1 MTDRKA
7 YMRNYMR
14 RRRAGIA
21 NKEDVNSAYIPF
33 TITSL
38 REVIRQE
45 VEQAIHP
52 LLVQLTKLTVNSV
65 SNGIPPAQEHTAP
78 PAQVPAKL
86 GTSLPRVSGS
96 DKLPPEHVA
105 TLRRRAKTCG
115 LSWEEIAQRFNAEGI
130 PTLSGIGQWHGSTVK
145 HMIEKHGR
153 VEAE

>member
-1 MTDRKA
+1 MSDRKA
-7 YMRNYMR
+7 YMRDYMK

-52 LLVQLTKLTVNSV
+52 LLVQLTKLMVNSV
-65 SNGIPPAQEHTAP
+65 SNGIPPALEHTAP

-86 GTSLPRVSGS
+86 GTSLPQVSGS

-105 TLRRRAKTCG
+105 ALRRRAKTCG
-115 LSWEEIAQRFNAEGI
+115 LSWKEIAQRFNTENI
-130 PTLSGIGQWHGSTVK
+130 PTPSGTGQWDGSIVAKLVK
-145 HMIEKHGR
+145 GE
-153 VEAE
+153 

>member
-7 YMRNYMR
+7 YMRDYMK

-65 SNGIPPAQEHTAP
+65 SNGIPPTQEHTAP
-78 PAQVPAKL
+78 PAQVPAKH
-86 GTSLPRVSGS
+86 SQS
-96 DKLPPEHVA
+96 DKLPPERVA
-105 TLRRRAKTCG
+105 ALRRRAKTCG
-115 LSWEEIAQRFNAEGI
+115 LSWKEIAQRFNTENI
-130 PTLSGIGQWHGSTVK
+130 PTPSGTGQWDGSIVAKLVK
-145 HMIEKHGR
+145 GE
-153 VEAE
+153 